1 MVKRAPFPFTI
12 PQDEIEIRLS
22 RAGGPGGQHVNK
34 TETKVEARWN
44 VRTSRVMDDAT
55 RERLLAV
62 LEPRLDAKG
71 TLRTISRRSRSQSS
85 NREDAIA
92 RLHAVVAAAL
102 RPRKKRRPTK
112 PSAAAKAR
120 RIEEKK
126 KQGEKKRFR
135 GKIKDA

>member
-1 MVKRAPFPFTI
+1 MKGVPFPFAI
-12 PQDEIEIRLS
+12 PSEEIALRTS

-44 VRTSRVMDDAT
+44 VRASHALDEAT
-55 RERLLAV
+55 RERLLEA
-62 LEPRLDAKG
+62 LAPKLDADG
-71 TLRTISRRSRSQSS
+71 ALRVVSRRSRSQSA

-102 RPRKKRRPTK
+102 RPRKRRRPTK

-126 KQGEKKRFR
+126 KRGEKKRLR
-135 GKIKDA
+135 GKISDA

>member
-1 MVKRAPFPFTI
+1 VRGVPLPFAI
-12 PQDEIEIRLS
+12 PPDEIALRTS

-44 VRTSRVMDDAT
+44 VRASRAVDEAT
-55 RERLLAV
+55 RARLVEALA
-62 LEPRLDAKG
+62 PKLDADG
-71 TLRTISRRSRSQSS
+71 ALRAVSRRSRSQSA

-92 RLHAVVAAAL
+92 RLHTIVAAAL

-112 PSAAAKAR
+112 PSAVAKAR

-126 KQGEKKRFR
+126 KQGEKKRLR
-135 GKIKDA
+135 GKISVA